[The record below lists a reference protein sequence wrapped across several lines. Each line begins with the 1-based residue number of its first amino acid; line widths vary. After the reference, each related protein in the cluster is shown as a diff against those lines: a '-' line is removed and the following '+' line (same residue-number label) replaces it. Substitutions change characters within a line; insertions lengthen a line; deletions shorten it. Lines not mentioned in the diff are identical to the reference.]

1 MRRLPLWSFRL
12 CCDFRELLLDQH
24 TALFDAS
31 FLTCE
36 FAQIVDSCTAH
47 TTKLVNNDVV
57 DEWRIHREDTLNAD
71 VVANLA
77 HSETFLVAFA
87 VDFNHN
93 AAVLLNTLL
102 VTLFDAVSNCD
113 CVTWLE
119 NRKFF
124 LRSKCLLC
132 NFVYIQYLCNIRGPH
147 FFPPEVTKAVQ
158 IYGNFLKL
166 QNFKTISN
174 AN

>member
-31 FLTCE
+31 FLASE

-77 HSETFLVAFA
+77 HSETFLVASP
-87 VDFNHN
+87 
-93 AAVLLNTLL
+93 LILIT
-102 VTLFDAVSNCD
+102 TPRYC
-113 CVTWLE
+113 
-119 NRKFF
+119 
-124 LRSKCLLC
+124 
-132 NFVYIQYLCNIRGPH
+132 
-147 FFPPEVTKAVQ
+147 
-158 IYGNFLKL
+158 
-166 QNFKTISN
+166 
-174 AN
+174 